1 MGPVLLL
8 DVGVVVLLV
17 RAAAG
22 ELNLLRLAVVPQVLI
37 DELRA
42 VVGVDAAQAEGQR
55 LPELLQGGLD
65 RGLALAEDGGGLHP
79 RGVDVGQVEGVHEL
93 AVAPATRVGD
103 EVDLGKAGGGHT
115 PAVCFERDV
124 VLEQGARFRPSIQ
137 ASRKGA
143 AVGGEATIHL
153 ARTDAHQL
161 LLHRGAAPT
170 AATAAGARGGAATTD
185 TPRLPRWPGACRS
198 PPRYT

>member
-103 EVDLGKAGGGHT
+103 EVDLGKAGGGVT
-115 PAVCFERDV
+115 FPRS
-124 VLEQGARFRPSIQ
+124 VLRGMWCLSKVPGFVRPYRRLVRARR
-137 ASRKGA
+137 
-143 AVGGEATIHL
+143 
-153 ARTDAHQL
+153 
-161 LLHRGAAPT
+161 
-170 AATAAGARGGAATTD
+170 
-185 TPRLPRWPGACRS
+185 
-198 PPRYT
+198 